1 MPVVWRGS
9 VMIIIGILYLMGCA
23 VTGFMGRHTV
33 FGFVGHF
40 LLSIVITPLLDF
52 LILAISR
59 PRRNAEHG

>member
-1 MPVVWRGS
+1 
-9 VMIIIGILYLMGCA
+9 MIIILGLLYLAACA

-40 LLSIVITPLLDF
+40 LLSIVITPLIDF

-59 PRRNAEHG
+59 PGRAAREQTENR